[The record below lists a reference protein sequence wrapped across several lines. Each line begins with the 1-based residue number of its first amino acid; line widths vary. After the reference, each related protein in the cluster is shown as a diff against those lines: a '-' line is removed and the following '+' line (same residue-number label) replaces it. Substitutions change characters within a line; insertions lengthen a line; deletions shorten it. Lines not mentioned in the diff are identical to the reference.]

1 VPLGENAPT
10 EAVRGGSCALR
21 VLVVEDDSRLNS
33 LIRAALGEEGYA
45 TDSAADGDEASYLV
59 SINPYDVIVLDLG
72 LPKRDGLSLCREWRS
87 AGNPAAILILTARD
101 GVTDRVAGLDSGAD
115 DYLVKPFHVAELLA
129 RVRALLRREQSAQR
143 RTTILQ
149 IADLTLDTASHVV
162 TRGARTIPLT
172 DREFS
177 ILRYLMHHAEAVVSR
192 TELLEHVW
200 DEQYDGLSNIVDVYI
215 RRLRQHID
223 ESADLPLIHTV
234 RGAGYRI
241 TADEE

>member
-1 VPLGENAPT
+1 M
-10 EAVRGGSCALR
+10 R
-21 VLVVEDDSRLNS
+21 VLVVEDDSRLNTIIS
-33 LIRAALGEEGYA
+33 TALSEEGYA
-45 TDSAADGDEASYLV
+45 ADSAADGDEAAFFAAV
-59 SINPYDVIVLDLG
+59 NPYDVIVLDLG
-72 LPKRDGLSLCREWRS
+72 LPKRDGLTLCREWRA
-87 AGNPAAILILTARD
+87 AGVDAAILILTARD

-129 RVRALLRREQSAQR
+129 RVRALIRREQSGKR
-143 RTTILQ
+143 RAVVLQ
-149 IADLTLDTASHVV
+149 LADLTLDTTTHEVR
-162 TRGARTIPLT
+162 RGGRVLTLT

-200 DEQYDGLSNIVDVYI
+200 DEQYEGLSNIVDVYI

-223 ESADLPLIHTV
+223 TGAARPLIHTV

-241 TADEE
+241 TAGDAGEERDD

>member
-1 VPLGENAPT
+1 M
-10 EAVRGGSCALR
+10 R
-21 VLVVEDDSRLNS
+21 VLVVEDESRLNS
-33 LIRAALGEEGYA
+33 LIRTALSEEGYA

-72 LPKRDGLSLCREWRS
+72 LPKRDGLSLCREWRA

-129 RVRALLRREQSAQR
+129 RVRALLRRESGQR
-143 RTTILQ
+143 RSTVLK

-177 ILRYLMHHAEAVVSR
+177 ILRYLMHHAEAVISR

-200 DEQYDGLSNIVDVYI
+200 DEQYEGLSNIVDVYI

-223 ESADLPLIHTV
+223 EGAETPLIHTV

-241 TADEE
+241 TAHGE

>member
-1 VPLGENAPT
+1 M
-10 EAVRGGSCALR
+10 R
-21 VLVVEDDSRLNS
+21 VLVVEDEARLNT
-33 LIRAALGEEGYA
+33 LIRTALNEEGYA
-45 TDSAADGDEASYLV
+45 TDSAVDGDEASYLV
-59 SINPYDVIVLDLG
+59 SINPYDLILLDLG
-72 LPKRDGLSLCREWRS
+72 LPKRDGLSLCREWRA

-129 RVRALLRREQSAQR
+129 RIRALLRRDQGGQR
-143 RTTILQ
+143 RMTVLQ
-149 IADLTLDTASHVV
+149 VADLMLDTASHVV
-162 TRGARTIPLT
+162 TRGVRTIPLT

-177 ILRYLMHHAEAVVSR
+177 ILRYLMHRAEAVVSR

-223 ESADLPLIHTV
+223 EGATPPLIHTV

-241 TADEE
+241 TAHGE

>member
-1 VPLGENAPT
+1 M
-10 EAVRGGSCALR
+10 R
-21 VLVVEDDSRLNS
+21 VLVVEDENRLNA
-33 LIRAALGEEGYA
+33 LIRKALTEEGYA
-45 TDSAADGDEASYLV
+45 ADSAHDGEEASYLV
-59 SINPYDVIVLDLG
+59 SINPYDLIVLDLG
-72 LPKRDGLSLCREWRS
+72 LPKRDGLALCREWRA

-115 DYLVKPFHVAELLA
+115 DYLIKPFHVPELLA
-129 RVRALLRREQSAQR
+129 RIRALLRRDRSDR
-143 RTTILQ
+143 TRTTALHV
-149 IADLTLDTASHVV
+149 ADLTLDTASHKV
-162 TRGARTIPLT
+162 TRAGRTIPLT

-177 ILRYLMHHAEAVVSR
+177 VLRYLMHRAGAVVSR

-223 ESADLPLIHTV
+223 EGAEIPLIHTV

-241 TADEE
+241 AAEE

>member
-1 VPLGENAPT
+1 V
-10 EAVRGGSCALR
+10 R
-21 VLVVEDDSRLNS
+21 VLVVEDEKRLNT
-33 LIRAALGEEGYA
+33 LVRTALSEEGYA
-45 TDSAADGDEASYLV
+45 ADGASDGDEASYLV
-59 SINPYDVIVLDLG
+59 SINPYDLIVLDLG
-72 LPKRDGLSLCREWRS
+72 LPKKDGLTLCREWRA

-129 RVRALLRREQSAQR
+129 RVRALLRREQSGQR
-143 RTTILQ
+143 RTTLLHV
-149 IADLTLDTASHVV
+149 ADLTLDTASHVV
-162 TRGARTIPLT
+162 TRGARVVPLT

-177 ILRYLMHHAEAVVSR
+177 ILRYLMHRAEAVVSR

-223 ESADLPLIHTV
+223 EGAGTPLIHTV

-241 TADEE
+241 TASSE

>member
-1 VPLGENAPT
+1 MP
-10 EAVRGGSCALR
+10 RLR
-21 VLVVEDDSRLNS
+21 VLVVEDEARLNT
-33 LIRAALGEEGYA
+33 LIRTALTEDGYA
-45 TDSAADGDEASYLV
+45 ADGATDGDEASYLV

-72 LPKRDGLSLCREWRS
+72 LPKRDGLTLCREWRA
-87 AGNPAAILILTARD
+87 AGNPAAILILSARD
-101 GVTDRVAGLDSGAD
+101 GITDRVGGLDSGAD
-115 DYLVKPFHVAELLA
+115 DYLVKPFHVSELLA
-129 RVRALLRREQSAQR
+129 RVRALLRREQSGQR
-143 RTTILQ
+143 RTTVLH

-162 TRGARTIPLT
+162 MRGNRAIPLT

-177 ILRYLMHHAEAVVSR
+177 ILRYLMHRAEAVVSR

-223 ESADLPLIHTV
+223 EGEDVPLIHTV

-241 TADEE
+241 TAQRE